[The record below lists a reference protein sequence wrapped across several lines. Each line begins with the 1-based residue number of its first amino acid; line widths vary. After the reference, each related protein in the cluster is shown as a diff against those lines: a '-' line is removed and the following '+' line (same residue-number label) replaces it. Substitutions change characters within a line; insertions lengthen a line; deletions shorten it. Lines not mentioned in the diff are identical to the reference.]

1 MIKTWLITTEA
12 PFCGTE
18 QNYAAYAEDE
28 DKLEDWLYANW
39 FDQEC
44 QNLYDSYG
52 YKWED
57 EYEEE
62 FEEVKADY
70 EDYDAFLQAKFEEW
84 CQDCSLK
91 IEECDEKDFSMYV
104 PGEEGELE
112 IIYDERK

>member
-104 PGEEGELE
+104 PGGEGELE